1 MLIERTRKG
10 VEQRLPYGQA
20 AYRKGY
26 EHIFIHHNILEQST
40 EWQAPL
46 FVNLIYFNKAFDG
59 VERTRLW
66 ILLRYCGI
74 PHVLVETMKNICNEN
89 TSWVING
96 GNTSVVFSRDRRR
109 AYMFYVMIFVHHYY

>member
-10 VEQRLPYGQA
+10 IEKRLPDGQA

-26 EHIFIHHNILEQST
+26 EHIFIPHNILKQST

-66 ILLRYCGI
+66 ALLRYSGI
-74 PHVLVETMKNICNEN
+74 THVLFEAMKNI
-89 TSWVING
+89 
-96 GNTSVVFSRDRRR
+96 
-109 AYMFYVMIFVHHYY
+109 